1 MTQPTATVPGAEPG
15 RGTLILVLGIL
26 SVVMLGFVTGI
37 PAWVMGH
44 GDLKKIKA
52 GVIAAAEEGLTKAGM
67 ILGIIGTAISGL
79 VLAVVLIGIFLA
91 VGLSVFSARSVEGQ
105 QRAIEADLHSLAS
118 DAMQFRVEN
127 GSFTGYEIP
136 RRLKS
141 NENADFNARIDSPDQ
156 ITFSARSQKA
166 KGSIKATLGSGG
178 ELTDWV
184 YEGDFSNEERDST
197 DKKTISTQT

>member
-1 MTQPTATVPGAEPG
+1 MTQPIATVPGTESG

-52 GVIAAAEEGLTKAGM
+52 GVIAATEEGLTKAGM

-79 VLAVVLIGIFLA
+79 VLAVVLVGIFLA
-91 VGLSVFSARSVEGQ
+91 VGLSFYGSRSVEAQ
-105 QRAIEADLHSLAS
+105 QKAIEADLHSLAS
-118 DAMQFRVEN
+118 DAMQFRMEN

-141 NENADFNARIDSPDQ
+141 DDNADFQARIDSPDQ
-156 ITFSARSQKA
+156 ITFSAKSLKA
-166 KGSIKATLGSGG
+166 KGLIKATLDSGG

-184 YEGDFSNEERDST
+184 YEGDFSNEEDNSSHKR
-197 DKKTISTQT
+197 TISTRT